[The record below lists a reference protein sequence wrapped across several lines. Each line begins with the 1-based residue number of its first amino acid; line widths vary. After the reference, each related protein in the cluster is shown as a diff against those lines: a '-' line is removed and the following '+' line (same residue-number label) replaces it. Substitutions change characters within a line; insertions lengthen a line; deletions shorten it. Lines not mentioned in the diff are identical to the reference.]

1 MENVLAYKNQDAHD
15 EIRSIIDEL
24 TKLGLSTYE
33 AKIYTT
39 LITFGPKPASEL
51 GFFSGVPRP
60 KVYSTIRTLEKKGL
74 VMTMPTKPVRFSAS
88 SPERNLFPAIE
99 KKRNEVTKCEEALQ
113 TLSIKYEARKYINSR
128 EDYDVKSI
136 WPIYGRDAAIKQ
148 FSELTAETE
157 KTIRIITTQNGI
169 IRLYKGQTDIIE
181 AASLR
186 GVTIKLLAPIGSKEK
201 RLLDELGEMLLAK
214 PLKNNPSYF
223 LAIFDSKNVLLVKI
237 YPDDLNS
244 NLGDDKGFWLEN
256 PSMAELE
263 DILFEEI
270 WSHTK

>member
-1 MENVLAYKNQDAHD
+1 MENVLEYKNQDAHD

-74 VMTMPTKPVRFSAS
+74 VQTMPTKPVRFSAS

-99 KKRNEVTKCEEALQ
+99 KMRSEVTKCEEALQ

-128 EDYDVKSI
+128 EDYDVKRIVLYFASQPSSAGLVTLNYKATGKVI
-136 WPIYGRDAAIKQ
+136 GSVNPVGEDSVSFEKVDDIPAGTKLVVVYANPDGVSTTGDAAI
-148 FSELTAETE
+148 L
-157 KTIRIITTQNGI
+157 
-169 IRLYKGQTDIIE
+169 
-181 AASLR
+181 
-186 GVTIKLLAPIGSKEK
+186 PK
-201 RLLDELGEMLLAK
+201 RY
-214 PLKNNPSYF
+214 N
-223 LAIFDSKNVLLVKI
+223 
-237 YPDDLNS
+237 
-244 NLGDDKGFWLEN
+244 
-256 PSMAELE
+256 
-263 DILFEEI
+263 
-270 WSHTK
+270 